1 MRLPKL
7 VSAFVLALGVSLGIS
22 LGAAAQT
29 GSVTVNK
36 VCGPGVGGQASFA
49 VYVTEPGKVPQTAS
63 RVIACGASTTVPAD
77 LFPGGTVFTFHEST
91 PPAGAIAAPDLTFT
105 LIDADQTFTIVNNL
119 AVSGG
124 LSIHK
129 NCPTGYSGT
138 ATFSVTLIPP
148 GIPLQPTTRQVSAP
162 VTVSVNCGQTST
174 VAVPADV
181 NWVGT
186 AFVVHETTPPL
197 GLGVASH
204 DATGTLSADA
214 STASFNDPVLAG
226 TAGTLEI
233 HKVCANGV
241 TGSATFG
248 VTVTPIGATAQTVSI
263 AVACGATVNVP
274 VPEAIDLVGAAVAI
288 HETTPPTN
296 GVAGADVT
304 TTLAADTKTVT
315 VTNTAVPTGGL
326 RIHKTCAS
334 GVTGSAV
341 FTLTVTPTEGTAT
354 NVSVTVACGGT
365 VTAAI
370 PAAVDLLGAHVT
382 IHESTVPTNGVAGAD
397 AAATLSS
404 VAQTLTIN
412 NTAAPVVLP
421 TTGGA
426 APGSSDPLVPVVVFL
441 FGVLLCSGGIRLYR
455 RLN

>member
-7 VSAFVLALGVSLGIS
+7 VSAVVLALGVSLGMS
-22 LGAAAQT
+22 PGAAAQG

-36 VCGPGVGGQASFA
+36 VCGPGVGGEASFA
-49 VYVTEPGKVPQTAS
+49 VYITVPGKVPQTAS
-63 RVIACGASTTVPAD
+63 GVIACGASTTVPAD

-105 LIDADQTFTIVNNL
+105 LTGADQTFTIVNNL

-129 NCPTGYSGT
+129 NCPIGYTGT
-138 ATFSVTLIPP
+138 ATFSVALTPP
-148 GIPLQPTTRQVSAP
+148 SIPLQPTTRQVSAP
-162 VTVSVNCGQTST
+162 VTVSVPCGQTS
-174 VAVPADV
+174 AVVIPADV

-186 AFVVHETTPPL
+186 TFVVHETTPPL
-197 GLGVASH
+197 GLSVASE
-204 DATGTLSADA
+204 DVTGTLSADA
-214 STASFNDPVLAG
+214 STATINDAVLAA
-226 TAGTLEI
+226 TAGSLKI
-233 HKVCANGV
+233 HKVCASGV

-248 VTVTPIGATAQTVSI
+248 VTVTPIGATGQTVSTT
-263 AVACGATVNVP
+263 VGCGATVSVAVP
-274 VPEAIDLVGAAVAI
+274 DAIDLVGATAGI
-288 HETTPPTN
+288 HEITPPTN

-304 TTLAADTKTVT
+304 TTLTADPKTVT

-326 RIHKTCAS
+326 RIHKTCDS

-354 NVSVTVACGGT
+354 NVSVTVPCGGT

-370 PAAVDLLGAHVT
+370 PAAVNLLGAHVT
-382 IHESTVPTNGVAGAD
+382 IHESTVPTNGLAGAD
-397 AAATLSS
+397 TTATLSS

-426 APGSSDPLVPVVVFL
+426 ARGSSGPLVPVVVFL

>member
-1 MRLPKL
+1 
-7 VSAFVLALGVSLGIS
+7 VSLGTS

-36 VCGPGVGGQASFA
+36 VCGPGVGGEASFA
-49 VYVTEPGKVPQTAS
+49 VYITVPAEIPKTS
-63 RVIACGASTTVPAD
+63 SGVIACGASTTVPAD
-77 LFPGGTVFTFHEST
+77 LFPRGTVFTFHEST

-105 LIDADQTFTIVNNL
+105 MVDADQTFTIVNNL

-129 NCPTGYSGT
+129 NCPIGYTGT
-138 ATFSVTLIPP
+138 ATFSVALSAPS
-148 GIPLQPTTRQVSAP
+148 IPLQPTTRQVSAP
-162 VTVSVNCGQTST
+162 VTVSVPCGQTS
-174 VAVPADV
+174 AVVIPANV

-186 AFVVHETTPPL
+186 TFVVHETTAPL
-197 GLGVASH
+197 GLGVASK
-204 DATGTLSADA
+204 DVTGTLSADA
-214 STASFNDPVLAG
+214 STAIINDAVLGA

-233 HKVCANGV
+233 HKVCANGL

-248 VTVTPIGATAQTVSI
+248 VTVTPIGATPQTVSI
-263 AVACGATVNVP
+263 AVPCGATVNVP
-274 VPEAIDLVGAAVAI
+274 VPEVIDLVGAAVAI

-304 TTLAADTKTVT
+304 TTLTADTKTVT
-315 VTNTAVPTGGL
+315 VTNTAVPAGGL
-326 RIHKTCAS
+326 RIHKTCAT

-341 FTLTVTPTEGTAT
+341 FTLAVTPTEGTAT
-354 NVSVTVACGGT
+354 SVSVTVPCGGT

-370 PAAVDLLGAHVT
+370 PAAVNVLGAHAT
-382 IHESTVPTNGVAGAD
+382 IHESTVPTNGLAGAD
-397 AAATLSS
+397 TTATLSS

-412 NTAAPVVLP
+412 NSAAPVVLP

-426 APGSSDPLVPVVVFL
+426 APGSSDPPVPVVVFL
-441 FGVLLCSGGIRLYR
+441 FVALLCSGAIRLYR